1 MPIHPNINVV
11 DDSLQSDGCKEIKLN
26 KNLENITTA

>member
-11 DDSLQSDGCKEIKLN
+11 DDSLQSDGLKEMKII
-26 KNLENITTA
+26 KNLENI